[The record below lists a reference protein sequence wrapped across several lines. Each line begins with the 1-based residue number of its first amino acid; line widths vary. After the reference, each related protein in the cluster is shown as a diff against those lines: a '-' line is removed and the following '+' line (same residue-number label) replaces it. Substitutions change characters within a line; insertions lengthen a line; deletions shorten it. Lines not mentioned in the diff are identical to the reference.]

1 MQELP
6 LLALRK
12 VVPGDLWRRCRA
24 QVFLPER
31 RHAAVVRQHV
41 WQRMRRAAAGEV
53 GDRPADLR
61 IARQRAVGFLDI
73 PGLEVRPLRE
83 RERHRAVACGTAP
96 EFELAVHTA
105 EPQHRVLAEACDEAE
120 AFVRRRQR
128 SGKLARFLQEARCRL
143 GTFRPLVRIEGIEVL
158 AEIRRGQEVA
168 QPGESRQ
175 HLAREFVGTV
185 LEIQHRDAADQRVG
199 AAQRLHRDEHALVRR
214 AELNHAADALAA
226 LVRERSARDEAA
238 CAVANEDDVLALF
251 AQQAV
256 GELTAVPQDVA
267 APVVG
272 MEDGIEAGNPE
283 HEPQPLVGEPQDADR
298 PVAIAGG
305 ERELHQLALCDLD
318 RIEPGD
324 VGAAVLAQEPD
335 ARAHDA
341 GQDQEARAAPHARG
355 TPRQAR

>member
-1 MQELP
+1 MSWP
-6 LLALRK
+6 KPA
-12 VVPGDLWRRCRA
+12 
-24 QVFLPER
+24 
-31 RHAAVVRQHV
+31 
-41 WQRMRRAAAGEV
+41 MRRKRSSGGGSAAAS
-53 GDRPADLR
+53 LR
-61 IARQRAVGFLDI
+61 DSFRRLAAGF
-73 PGLEVRPLRE
+73 
-83 RERHRAVACGTAP
+83 
-96 EFELAVHTA
+96 
-105 EPQHRVLAEACDEAE
+105 
-120 AFVRRRQR
+120 
-128 SGKLARFLQEARCRL
+128 

-175 HLAREFVGTV
+175 HLARELVRTV

-214 AELNHAADALAA
+214 AELDHAADALAA

-238 CAVANEDDVLALF
+238 RAVADEDDVLALL

-256 GELTAVPQDVA
+256 GELAAVPEDVA

-272 MEDGIEAGNPE
+272 MEDGIEAGDPE

-305 ERELHQLALCDLD
+305 ERELHQLALGDLD

-341 GQDQEARAAPHARG
+341 GQDQEARAAAHARG
-355 TPRQAR
+355 PPRQAR